1 MISTISGRPDY
12 AVNREYGRK
21 HHSHL
26 KGEVVENASFQ
37 VKTQT
42 SLTYVVKAWSVIRKR
57 VTKAIPLVVSSFT
70 QTSNLVLL
78 SIIRF

>member
-1 MISTISGRPDY
+1 MVGLITPSTENM
-12 AVNREYGRK
+12 VEK

-26 KGEVVENASFQ
+26 KGEVVENVSFR

-42 SLTYVVKAWSVIRKR
+42 GLTYVVKAWSVIRKR
-57 VTKAIPLVVSSFT
+57 VTKAILLLVLSFT

>member
-1 MISTISGRPDY
+1 MIRSISGRPDY
-12 AVNREYGRK
+12 AVNRDYGRK

-26 KGEVVENASFQ
+26 KGGVVENVSFQ

-70 QTSNLVLL
+70 RTSNLVLL
-78 SIIRF
+78 SIARF

>member
-1 MISTISGRPDY
+1 MVNLITPST
-12 AVNREYGRK
+12 VNMVEK

-26 KGEVVENASFQ
+26 KGKVVENASFQ

-57 VTKAIPLVVSSFT
+57 VTKAIPLVVSSFA

>member
-1 MISTISGRPDY
+1 MVGLITPSTENM
-12 AVNREYGRK
+12 VEK

-26 KGEVVENASFQ
+26 KGEVVENVSFQ
-37 VKTQT
+37 AKPKLA
-42 SLTYVVKAWSVIRKR
+42 SRMYVVKAWSVIRKR
-57 VTKAIPLVVSSFT
+57 VTKAIPLVVLSFT